1 MEGGRATIVTPPDEA
16 EAMAGDSDTTTYAVL
31 HRRSAR
37 RRWVHAQRVRL
48 RPAWRQVRPLV
59 VIALAAAVLILGT
72 LGFQDV
78 YDESPFDSLYRALG
92 LFGLGGAVEHGV
104 PTTLQIA
111 RILGPV
117 ITGYAAIQG
126 LLALSREQVQ
136 LVWFRLFLRRHVVVA
151 GLGAVGFRLARS
163 LNDDGF
169 QVVAVER
176 DPANPAIAGCR
187 ERGIAVLTADATDG
201 AVLRSVRCERADLL
215 VVSCGDDGVNMN
227 AATAA
232 TNLSTRRPSGVL
244 TALVHLDDTGLWRA
258 LQAEEIGTTRSAPV
272 RLEFFNVF
280 DEAAYILLDRFPA
293 FPTSEPIGGRRTVVV
308 VGFDGVAHSLVLH
321 AARRWYNAH
330 RQSDAELRVVLLG
343 PSAEHDRAQLM
354 AWHPELSSICE
365 LRAHPMSLDVDLER
379 GRLGITGDDAGAAAS
394 VYVCLQD
401 EADGM
406 TAAMALRANAE
417 TRAAPIVIAVADAG
431 AGVASSVRDGAG
443 ILEDI
448 DAFGVLSGALKP
460 DLLLR
465 GRHELLARAKHDEY
479 RAQQLAA
486 GAKPGPPAMVSWD
499 ALPEDLKNA
508 NRRFADG
515 IGAKLKAT
523 GCALVPAPL
532 TAAGDGFAFSD
543 AEVEELAQLEHDR
556 WVRDKAR
563 DGYRHGPKRDDTR
576 RIHPL
581 MVPWEELSEDEREK
595 DRNPMRELPQL
606 LARVGLEIQRGPD
619 RERSERTAS
628 RARL

>member
-1 MEGGRATIVTPPDEA
+1 M
-16 EAMAGDSDTTTYAVL
+16 
-31 HRRSAR
+31 
-37 RRWVHAQRVRL
+37 
-48 RPAWRQVRPLV
+48 
-59 VIALAAAVLILGT
+59 LAAAVLILGT

-78 YDESPFDSLYRALG
+78 YDEKPFDSLYRALG
-92 LFGLGGAVEHGV
+92 LFGLGGAVDHRV
-104 PTTLQIA
+104 PTTLQVA

-136 LVWFRLFLRRHVVVA
+136 LLWFRLFLRRHVVIA
-151 GLGAVGFRLARS
+151 GLGAIGFRLARS

-169 QVVAVER
+169 QVVAIER

-187 ERGIAVLTADATDG
+187 ERGIAVLTADGTDA
-201 AVLRSVRCERADLL
+201 AVLRSVRCDRADLL

-232 TNLSTRRPSGVL
+232 TNLAARRPSGVL
-244 TALVHLDDTGLWRA
+244 TALVNLEDMGLWRT
-258 LQAEEIGTTRSAPV
+258 LQAEEVGTTRSAPI

-280 DEAAYILLDRFPA
+280 EEAAYILLDRFPP
-293 FPTSEPIGGRRTVVV
+293 FPTSAPIAGRHTVVV

-321 AARRWYNAH
+321 AARRWHNAD
-330 RQSDAELRVVLLG
+330 RRPDAELRIVLLG
-343 PSAEHDRAQLM
+343 PSAEQDRARLI
-354 AWHPELSSICE
+354 ARHPELTSICE
-365 LRAHPMSLDVDLER
+365 LPAHPMALDVGLER
-379 GRLGITGDDAGAAAS
+379 ARSGLSDGGADS
-394 VYVCLQD
+394 IYVCIQN

-406 TAAMALRANAE
+406 AAAMALRINPE
-417 TRAAPIVIAVADAG
+417 TRGAPVVIAVADAG
-431 AGVASSVRDGAG
+431 AGVASSVRDGGG

-448 DAFGVLSGALKP
+448 DAFGVMSGALKP

-465 GRHELLARAKHDEY
+465 GNHELLARAKHDEY

-486 GAKPGPPAMVSWD
+486 GAEPGPPALVPWD
-499 ALPEDLKNA
+499 ELPEDLKNA

-523 GCALVPAPL
+523 GCALAPAPL
-532 TAAGDGFAFSD
+532 TAVGDGFSFSD
-543 AEVEELAQLEHDR
+543 AEVEDLARLEHDR
-556 WVRDKAR
+556 WVRDKASE
-563 DGYRHGPKRDDTR
+563 GYRYGPERDDTR

-595 DRNPMRELPQL
+595 DRSPMRELPRL

-619 RERSERTAS
+619 SERSERAAS